1 MQLAHLFRHFTGLH
15 LEGATVEPAAIT
27 LTVHRTAATAACPAC
42 RQRSRRVHSQYER
55 SLRDEPLGGRQVT
68 VRWRVRRFRCANRR
82 CARRTFAE
90 QAPRL
95 TRRYARYSV
104 PFRASLQQIGF
115 ALGGRPGERLCRGL
129 QRPSSRMTLLRLVQA
144 LPLPAPEAPRVLGVD
159 DWALRKGRR
168 YGTLL
173 VDQEQH
179 RPIDLLPD
187 RTAETL
193 AAWLQ
198 EHPGVE
204 IATRDRAGAYADG
217 IRRGAPAAEQV
228 ADRFHVLVNLRDA
241 LARFLSRKHAAV
253 QAAARDAAPTEPP
266 TDGATVPAKASP
278 ALTRPAREQQNR
290 RAQRVA
296 RYEAVRRLQAEGV
309 GLREIG
315 RRLHLARKTVRRF
328 AYAESF
334 PERQPRPPQPTLFT
348 PYEAYLRRRWAEGC
362 HTATVLWQEVRAR
375 GFRGG
380 YSAFAGHLK
389 HWRDH
394 AGGRPGA
401 LPPAPKPV
409 SAQQASWQLLQPAET
424 LPPEQQ
430 AYVQAL
436 QERCP
441 EVTRLQQLAHAFV
454 KLVRKR
460 QGAKLTGWLEQ
471 AEHSGVP
478 ELRGFARSLRLDGA
492 AIRAMLRLP
501 WSNGPTEGHINR
513 LKTLKR
519 QMYGRAGWPLLKRR
533 FLLGP

>member
-1 MQLAHLFRHFTGLH
+1 
-15 LEGATVEPAAIT
+15 
-27 LTVHRTAATAACPAC
+27 
-42 RQRSRRVHSQYER
+42 
-55 SLRDEPLGGRQVT
+55 
-68 VRWRVRRFRCANRR
+68 
-82 CARRTFAE
+82 
-90 QAPRL
+90 
-95 TRRYARYSV
+95 
-104 PFRASLQQIGF
+104 
-115 ALGGRPGERLCRGL
+115 
-129 QRPSSRMTLLRLVQA
+129 MTLLRLVQA
-144 LPLPAPEAPRVLGVD
+144 LPLPEPEAPRVLGVD

-193 AAWLQ
+193 AAWFQ
-198 EHPGVE
+198 QHPGVE

-217 IRRGAPAAEQV
+217 IRQGAPAAEQV

-241 LARFLSRKHAAV
+241 LERFLSRKHAAV
-253 QAAARDAAPTEPP
+253 RAAAMDVAATEPP
-266 TDGATVPAKASP
+266 ISGAAGPAKTSP
-278 ALTRPAREQQNR
+278 GLTRPERERQDR

-296 RYEAVRRLQAEGV
+296 RYEAVRRLQAAGV
-309 GLREIG
+309 SLREIG

-328 AYAESF
+328 AHADSF
-334 PERQPRPPQPTLFT
+334 PERQPRPLRPTLFT

-389 HWRDH
+389 RWRDQ
-394 AGGRPGA
+394 AGGRSAA
-401 LPPAPKPV
+401 LPPPPKPV
-409 SAQQASWQLLQPAET
+409 SVQQASWQLLQPTET
-424 LPPEQQ
+424 LPPEDQ

-441 EVTRLQQLAHAFV
+441 EATLLQKLAHAFGE
-454 KLVRKR
+454 LVRKR
-460 QGAKLTGWLEQ
+460 QGRKLTSWLEQ
-471 AEHSGVP
+471 AEQSGVA

-501 WSNGPTEGHINR
+501 WSNGPTEGYINR

>member
-1 MQLAHLFRHFTGLH
+1 MQLARLFRHFAGLH
-15 LEGATVEPAAIT
+15 LDGVTVEPEAIT
-27 LTVHRTAATAACPAC
+27 LTVRRTAAAAACPAC
-42 RQRSRRVHSQYER
+42 HRRSHRVHSQYER

-82 CARRTFAE
+82 CLRRTFAE

-95 TRRYARYSV
+95 TRRYARHSV
-104 PFRASLQQIGF
+104 PFRASLEEIGL

-129 QRPSSRMTLLRLVQA
+129 HRPSSRMTLLRLVQA
-144 LPLPAPEAPRVLGVD
+144 LPLPEPETPRVLGVD

-173 VDQEQH
+173 VDQEQQ

-198 EHPGVE
+198 QHPGVE

-217 IRRGAPAAEQV
+217 IRQGAPEAEQV
-228 ADRFHVLVNLRDA
+228 ADRFHVLVNLRNV
-241 LARFLSRKHAAV
+241 LERFLSRKHAAV
-253 QAAARDAAPTEPP
+253 RAAAMDVAVTEPP
-266 TDGATVPAKASP
+266 TGHAAVPTKASP
-278 ALTRPAREQQNR
+278 GLPRPEREQQDR

-328 AYAESF
+328 AHAESF
-334 PERQPRPPQPTLFT
+334 PERQPRPPRPTLFT
-348 PYEAYLRRRWAEGC
+348 PYETYLRRRWAEGC
-362 HTATVLWQEVRAR
+362 HAATVLWQEVRAR

-394 AGGRPGA
+394 AGGRPAA

-409 SAQQASWQLLQPAET
+409 SVQQASWQLLQPAET
-424 LPPEQQ
+424 LPPEEQE
-430 AYVQAL
+430 YVQAL

-441 EVTRLQQLAHAFV
+441 EVTRLQKLAHAFV
-454 KLVRKR
+454 ELVRKR
-460 QGAKLTGWLEQ
+460 QGAKLTRWLEQ
-471 AEHSGVP
+471 ADHSGVP

>member
-1 MQLAHLFRHFTGLH
+1 
-15 LEGATVEPAAIT
+15 
-27 LTVHRTAATAACPAC
+27 
-42 RQRSRRVHSQYER
+42 
-55 SLRDEPLGGRQVT
+55 
-68 VRWRVRRFRCANRR
+68 
-82 CARRTFAE
+82 
-90 QAPRL
+90 
-95 TRRYARYSV
+95 
-104 PFRASLQQIGF
+104 
-115 ALGGRPGERLCRGL
+115 
-129 QRPSSRMTLLRLVQA
+129 MTLLRLVQA
-144 LPLPAPEAPRVLGVD
+144 LPLPEPETPRVLGVD

-193 AAWLQ
+193 AAWLRQ
-198 EHPGVE
+198 HPGVE

-217 IRRGAPAAEQV
+217 IRQGAPAAEQV
-228 ADRFHVLVNLRDA
+228 ADRFHVLVNLRNM
-241 LARFLSRKHAAV
+241 LERFLSRKHAAV
-253 QAAARDAAPTEPP
+253 RAAAMDVAATEPP
-266 TDGATVPAKASP
+266 AGRAAVPTKASP
-278 ALTRPAREQQNR
+278 GLTRPEREQQDR
-290 RAQRVA
+290 RAQRAA

-309 GLREIG
+309 SLREIG

-328 AYAESF
+328 AHAEGF
-334 PERQPRPPQPTLFT
+334 PERQPRPPRPTLFT
-348 PYEAYLRRRWAEGC
+348 PYEAYLRCRWAEGC

-394 AGGRPGA
+394 AGERPAA
-401 LPPAPKPV
+401 LPPAPKLV
-409 SAQQASWQLLQPAET
+409 SVQRASWQLLQPAET
-424 LPPEQQ
+424 LSPEEQ
-430 AYVQAL
+430 AYMQAL

-441 EVTRLQQLAHAFV
+441 EVAPLQKLAHAFGE
-454 KLVRKR
+454 LVRKR
-460 QGAKLTGWLEQ
+460 QGRKLTSWLEQ
-471 AEHSGVP
+471 AEQSGVA

-501 WSNGPTEGHINR
+501 WSNGPTEGYINR

>member
-1 MQLAHLFRHFTGLH
+1 MQLARRFRHFTGLH
-15 LEGATVEPAAIT
+15 LEGVSVEPETIT
-27 LTVHRTAATAACPAC
+27 LTVRRTAATAGCPTC
-42 RQRSRRVHSQYER
+42 RRRSRRVHSQYER
-55 SLRDEPLGGRQVT
+55 SLRDEPLGGRRVT
-68 VRWRVRRFRCANRR
+68 VRWHVRRFRCANRR
-82 CARRTFAE
+82 CARRTCAE

-95 TRRYARYSV
+95 ARRYAHHSV
-104 PFRASLQQIGF
+104 PFRASLQQIGLV
-115 ALGGRPGERLCRGL
+115 LGGRPGERLCRGL
-129 QRPSSRMTLLRLVQA
+129 HRPSSRMTLLRLVQA
-144 LPLPAPEAPRVLGVD
+144 QPQPAPETPRVLGVD

-193 AAWLQ
+193 ATWLQ
-198 EHPGVE
+198 RHPGVE
-204 IATRDRAGAYADG
+204 VATRDRAGAYADG
-217 IRRGAPAAEQV
+217 LRQGAPAAEQV
-228 ADRFHVLVNLRDA
+228 ADRFHVLVNLRNA
-241 LARFLSRKHAAV
+241 LERFLSRQHAAV
-253 QAAARDAAPTEPP
+253 RAATLDVAPAETAS
-266 TDGATVPAKASP
+266 DKVAVSAKARSR
-278 ALTRPAREQQNR
+278 LTRPEREQQAR
-290 RAQRVA
+290 RAQRMA

-328 AYAESF
+328 AHADSF
-334 PERQPRPPQPTLFT
+334 PERQPRPPQPSLLT

-389 HWRDH
+389 RWRDH
-394 AGGRPGA
+394 AGSRSTA
-401 LPPAPKPV
+401 LPPAPKPISV
-409 SAQQASWQLLQPAET
+409 QQASWQLLQPAET
-424 LPPEQQ
+424 LPPEDQ

-436 QERCP
+436 QQRCP
-441 EVTRLQQLAHAFV
+441 DVTLLQKLAHAFAE
-454 KLVRKR
+454 LVRKR
-460 QGAKLTGWLEQ
+460 QGAKLTLWLEQ
-471 AEHSGVP
+471 AEHSGVA

-492 AIRAMLRLP
+492 AVRAMLRLP

-533 FLLGP
+533 FLLAP

>member
-1 MQLAHLFRHFTGLH
+1 
-15 LEGATVEPAAIT
+15 
-27 LTVHRTAATAACPAC
+27 
-42 RQRSRRVHSQYER
+42 
-55 SLRDEPLGGRQVT
+55 
-68 VRWRVRRFRCANRR
+68 
-82 CARRTFAE
+82 
-90 QAPRL
+90 
-95 TRRYARYSV
+95 
-104 PFRASLQQIGF
+104 
-115 ALGGRPGERLCRGL
+115 
-129 QRPSSRMTLLRLVQA
+129 MTLLRLVQA
-144 LPLPAPEAPRVLGVD
+144 LPLPEPDTPRVLGVD
-159 DWALRKGRR
+159 DWALRKGRA
-168 YGTLL
+168 YGTIL

-198 EHPGVE
+198 QHPGVE

-217 IRRGAPAAEQV
+217 LRQGAPAAEQV

-241 LARFLSRKHAAV
+241 LERFLSRKHAAV
-253 QAAARDAAPTEPP
+253 RAAARDVAPAESSSNN
-266 TDGATVPAKASP
+266 ARVSA
-278 ALTRPAREQQNR
+278 PARSGLTQPERGQQAR

-328 AYAESF
+328 AHAESF

-394 AGGRPGA
+394 AGGRPAA
-401 LPPAPKPV
+401 LSPTPKPV
-409 SAQQASWQLLQPAET
+409 SVQQASWQLLQPVEA
-424 LPPEQQ
+424 LPPEEQ
-430 AYVQAL
+430 AYLQAL
-436 QERCP
+436 EERCP
-441 EVTRLQQLAHAFV
+441 EVTRLQTLAHAFV
-454 KLVRKR
+454 ELVRKR
-460 QGAKLTGWLEQ
+460 QGAKLTRWLEQ
-471 AEHSGVP
+471 AEHTGIP
-478 ELRGFARSLRLDGA
+478 ELRGFVRGLRLDGA

-533 FLLGP
+533 FILGP

>member
-1 MQLAHLFRHFTGLH
+1 
-15 LEGATVEPAAIT
+15 
-27 LTVHRTAATAACPAC
+27 
-42 RQRSRRVHSQYER
+42 
-55 SLRDEPLGGRQVT
+55 
-68 VRWRVRRFRCANRR
+68 
-82 CARRTFAE
+82 
-90 QAPRL
+90 
-95 TRRYARYSV
+95 
-104 PFRASLQQIGF
+104 
-115 ALGGRPGERLCRGL
+115 
-129 QRPSSRMTLLRLVQA
+129 MTLLRLVQA
-144 LPLPAPEAPRVLGVD
+144 LPLPEPETPRVLGVD

-193 AAWLQ
+193 AAWLRQ
-198 EHPGVE
+198 HPGVE
-204 IATRDRAGAYADG
+204 FATRDRAGAYADG
-217 IRRGAPAAEQV
+217 IRQGAPAAEQV
-228 ADRFHVLVNLRDA
+228 ADRFHVLVNLRNV
-241 LARFLSRKHAAV
+241 LERFLSRKHAAV
-253 QAAARDAAPTEPP
+253 RAAAMDVAVTEPP
-266 TDGATVPAKASP
+266 TGRAAVPTKASP
-278 ALTRPAREQQNR
+278 GLPRPEREQQDR

-309 GLREIG
+309 GLRAIG

-328 AYAESF
+328 AHAESF
-334 PERQPRPPQPTLFT
+334 PERQPRPPRPTLFT
-348 PYEAYLRRRWAEGC
+348 PYETYLRLRWTEGC
-362 HTATVLWQEVRAR
+362 HTATGLWQEVRAR

-389 HWRDH
+389 RWRDH
-394 AGGRPGA
+394 TGRRPAA
-401 LPPAPKPV
+401 LPPASKPV
-409 SAQQASWQLLQPAET
+409 SVQQASWQLLQPAET

-436 QERCP
+436 QKRCP
-441 EVTRLQQLAHAFV
+441 EVTLLQKLAHAFRE
-454 KLVRKR
+454 LVRKR
-460 QGAKLTGWLEQ
+460 QGAKLTRWLEQ

-478 ELRGFARSLRLDGA
+478 ELRGFVRSLRLDGA

-519 QMYGRAGWPLLKRR
+519 QMYGRAGWPLLTRR

>member
-1 MQLAHLFRHFTGLH
+1 MQLARLFRHFAGLH
-15 LEGATVEPAAIT
+15 LEGVTVEAETIT
-27 LTVHRTAATAACPAC
+27 ITVRRTARTAACPAC
-42 RQRSRRVHSQYER
+42 HRRSRRVHSQYER
-55 SLRDEPLGGRQVT
+55 SLRDEPLGGRRVT
-68 VRWRVRRFRCANRR
+68 VRWHVRRFRCANGR

-95 TRRYARYSV
+95 ARRYARQSM
-104 PFRASLQQIGF
+104 PFRASLQQIGL

-129 QRPSSRMTLLRLVQA
+129 HRPSSRMTLLRLVQA
-144 LPLPAPEAPRVLGVD
+144 LPLPEPETPRVLGVD

-198 EHPGVE
+198 QHPGVE

-217 IRRGAPAAEQV
+217 IRQGAPAAEQV

-241 LARFLSRKHAAV
+241 LERFLSRKHAAV
-253 QAAARDAAPTEPP
+253 RAAAMDVATIAPP
-266 TDGATVPAKASP
+266 TDSAAVPANASP
-278 ALTRPAREQQNR
+278 KLTRPEREQQDR
-290 RAQRVA
+290 RAQRMA

-328 AYAESF
+328 ARADRF
-334 PERQPRPPQPTLFT
+334 PERQPRPPQPTLIT
-348 PYEAYLRRRWAEGC
+348 PYDPYLRRRWADGC
-362 HTATVLWQEVRAR
+362 HTATVLWREVRAR

-380 YSAFAGHLK
+380 YSAFAGHLQR
-389 HWRDH
+389 WRDH
-394 AGGRPGA
+394 AGSRSAA
-401 LPPAPKPV
+401 LPPPPKSV
-409 SAQQASWQLLQPAET
+409 SVQQASWQLLQLAET
-424 LPPEQQ
+424 MAPEDQ

-436 QERCP
+436 RERCP
-441 EVTRLQQLAHAFV
+441 EVTLLQKLAHAFV
-454 KLVRKR
+454 ELVRER
-460 QGAKLTGWLEQ
+460 QGAKFTPWLEQ
-471 AEHSGVP
+471 AEGSGIP

-492 AIRAMLRLP
+492 AVRAMLRLP
-501 WSNGPTEGHINR
+501 WTNGPTEGHINR

-519 QMYGRAGWPLLKRR
+519 QMYGRAGWLLLKRR
-533 FLLGP
+533 FLLAP

>member
-1 MQLAHLFRHFTGLH
+1 MQLARLFRHFAGLH
-15 LEGATVEPAAIT
+15 IERVTVEPEAIT
-27 LTVHRTAATAACPAC
+27 LTVRRTAATAACPTC
-42 RQRSRRVHSQYER
+42 RRRSRRVHSQYER
-55 SLRDEPLGGRQVT
+55 SLRDEPLGGRPVT
-68 VRWRVRRFRCANRR
+68 VHWRVRRFRCGNRR
-82 CARRTFAE
+82 CPRRTFAE

-95 TRRYARYSV
+95 ARRYARYSI
-104 PFRASLQQIGF
+104 PLRASCQQIGL

-129 QRPSSRMTLLRLVQA
+129 HRPSSRMTLLRLVQA
-144 LPLPAPEAPRVLGVD
+144 LPLPEADTPRVLGVD

-168 YGTLL
+168 YGTIL
-173 VDQEQH
+173 VDQERH

-193 AAWLQ
+193 ASWLQ
-198 EHPGVE
+198 QHPGVE
-204 IATRDRAGAYADG
+204 VATRDRAGAYAEG
-217 IRRGAPAAEQV
+217 LRQGAPSAEQV

-241 LARFLSRKHAAV
+241 LERFLSRRHAAV
-253 QAAARDAAPTEPP
+253 RAAAQDVVTTEPP
-266 TDGATVPAKASP
+266 TGSAAVPANASP
-278 ALTRPAREQQNR
+278 GLIRPEREQQNR
-290 RAQRVA
+290 RALRVA

-309 GLREIG
+309 SLREIG

-328 AYAESF
+328 AHTDSF

-348 PYEAYLRRRWAEGC
+348 PFEGYVRRRWAEGC

-389 HWRDH
+389 RWRDH
-394 AGGRPGA
+394 TGSRPAA
-401 LPPAPKPV
+401 LPPPPQPV
-409 SAQQASWQLLQPAET
+409 SVQQASWQLLQPAAT
-424 LPPEQQ
+424 LPPEEQ

-441 EVTRLQQLAHAFV
+441 EVTLLQKLAHAFV
-454 KLVRKR
+454 ELVQER
-460 QGAKLTGWLEQ
+460 QGAKLTPWLEQ
-471 AEHSGVP
+471 AEDSGVP

-513 LKTLKR
+513 LKSLKR

-533 FLLGP
+533 FLLAP